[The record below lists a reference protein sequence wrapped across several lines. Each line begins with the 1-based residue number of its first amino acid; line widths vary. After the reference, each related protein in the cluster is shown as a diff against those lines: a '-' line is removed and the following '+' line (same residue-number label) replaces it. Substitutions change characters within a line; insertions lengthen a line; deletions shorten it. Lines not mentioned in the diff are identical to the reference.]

1 MNWSGNKSSP
11 YVVHAS
17 LDLLNLYDELDVLKG
32 ITLTNVGFY
41 GPQGRMLR
49 LPLAN
54 EKMKANLESF
64 RFNDQLITN
73 LEMETSGIYGLA
85 ALLGHKAVS
94 VNCILANRA
103 SGTFSLEPDKVVK
116 KAIKMTLDLIVK
128 NNL

>member
-1 MNWSGNKSSP
+1 
-11 YVVHAS
+11 
-17 LDLLNLYDELDVLKG
+17 
-32 ITLTNVGFY
+32 
-41 GPQGRMLR
+41 
-49 LPLAN
+49 
-54 EKMKANLESF
+54 MKANLESF

-85 ALLGHKAVS
+85 ALLGHNAIS

-103 SGTFSLEPDKVVK
+103 SGTFSVQPDNVVK